1 MINMPEK
8 KKEKK
13 IKKIETPEGMK
24 TVLEI
29 LVESHNEVLN
39 NFVRLTTDAEFI
51 QYLVIAE
58 PENKQHVENK
68 INIDRNL
75 KAKKKLLQIL
85 RKRIINNLKG
95 KVEDGKN

>member
-1 MINMPEK
+1 MPEK
-8 KKEKK
+8 KKL
-13 IKKIETPEGMK
+13 KKIEKIDTPEGMK

-39 NFVRLTTDAEFI
+39 NFVRLTTDAEFS

-58 PENKQHVENK
+58 PNNPKHVENK
-68 INIDRNL
+68 INIDKAL
-75 KAKKKLLQIL
+75 KAKEKLLQIL
-85 RKRIINNLKG
+85 RKRIIDNLKG

>member
-1 MINMPEK
+1 VINMPEK
-8 KKEKK
+8 EKKK
-13 IKKIETPEGMK
+13 IKTPEGMK

-39 NFVRLTTDAEFI
+39 SFVRLTTDAEFS

-68 INIDRNL
+68 INVEKAL
-75 KAKKKLLQIL
+75 KAKEKLLQIL
-85 RKRIINNLKG
+85 RRRIIDNLKG